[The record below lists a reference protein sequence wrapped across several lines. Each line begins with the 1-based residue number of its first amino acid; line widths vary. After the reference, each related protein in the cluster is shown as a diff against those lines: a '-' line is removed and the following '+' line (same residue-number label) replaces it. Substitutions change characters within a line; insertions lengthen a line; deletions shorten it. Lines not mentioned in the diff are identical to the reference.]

1 MLLLA
6 ALVIGGVA
14 FVFVVRPFGFGVPS
28 APSAAG
34 PGEIFLEPATA
45 VGPDPFTATVA
56 TASASPTAAV
66 PSVAATPTPVPPTTA
81 PSSTASAVT
90 TIQAT
95 AGGTVGLY
103 GGTTNNT
110 ECDKNQLVTF
120 LEQNAEKGRAW
131 AAVHGIEPAGIR
143 DFIAGLTPVVL
154 NQDTRVTNHGFRRGA
169 ADPRQS
175 VLQAGTAVL
184 VDAVGVP
191 RARCFCGNPL
201 LEPIPAPVQ
210 PTYVGQ
216 AWPEFAPEKVTVIAP
231 APAPLAQIPIVD
243 TATGAVFGRPT
254 GSDGTTDTALV
265 LGPSPTPTDIA
276 PPTDAPSEP
285 PGPTAPAG
293 PRCR

>member
-56 TASASPTAAV
+56 TASANPTAAV

-81 PSSTASAVT
+81 PSSTASAIT

-110 ECDKNQLVTF
+110 ECDKNQLATF
-120 LEQNAEKGRAW
+120 LEQNAEKGRA
-131 AAVHGIEPAGIR
+131 
-143 DFIAGLTPVVL
+143 
-154 NQDTRVTNHGFRRGA
+154 
-169 ADPRQS
+169 
-175 VLQAGTAVL
+175 
-184 VDAVGVP
+184 
-191 RARCFCGNPL
+191 
-201 LEPIPAPVQ
+201 
-210 PTYVGQ
+210 
-216 AWPEFAPEKVTVIAP
+216 
-231 APAPLAQIPIVD
+231 
-243 TATGAVFGRPT
+243 
-254 GSDGTTDTALV
+254 
-265 LGPSPTPTDIA
+265 
-276 PPTDAPSEP
+276 
-285 PGPTAPAG
+285 G
-293 PRCR
+293 PRSMGSSRPGSVTSSPA